1 MTRNLFDNAIF
12 IHIPKCGGMSVWL
25 NHKPLHYTA
34 FGFADQHVKCEDYI
48 NKYNKD
54 VLNQWNAYSIVR
66 NPWDRFVSWY
76 TFHLPKHHIYQKYNS
91 FSDWV
96 KDGAPHHWSEY
107 RERDDYNP
115 YQQLSWLTDDGT
127 VDGELA
133 IPPSYIYKLEDI
145 KVLLNGVA
153 NSSKR
158 TSYAEYYT
166 DQKTI
171 DIVTE
176 ISQYD
181 IESFN
186 YNYEESNCV

>member
-1 MTRNLFDNAIF
+1 MTRLFDNSIF

-25 NHKPLHYTA
+25 KHNPLHYSA
-34 FGFADQHVKCEDYI
+34 FGFADQHVRCADYI
-48 NKYNKD
+48 EKYPSE
-54 VLNQWNAYSIVR
+54 VLQTWNAYSIVR

-76 TFHLPKHHIYQKYNS
+76 TFHLPSHHVYQKYNS

-107 RERDDYNP
+107 RERDDFNP
-115 YQQLSWLTDDGT
+115 YQQVSWLTEDGSA
-127 VDGELA
+127 DGELA
-133 IPPSYIYKLEDI
+133 IPQTMIYKLEHI
-145 KVLLNGVA
+145 SRLLHGTENQ
-153 NSSKR
+153 SKR
-158 TSYAEYYT
+158 TPYVEYYQ

-181 IESFN
+181 IERFSYE
-186 YNYEESNCV
+186 YNRI